1 LHQYP
6 FQVLFLFNIIVLVC
20 EERKH
25 FFSFSEVSVNVVIA
39 LEANICQSQ
48 SLEIEGEGN
57 NESF

>member
-1 LHQYP
+1 LYQYA

-25 FFSFSEVSVNVVIA
+25 LSFSEVSVNVVIA
-39 LEANICQSQ
+39 LETNICQSQ
-48 SLEIEGEGN
+48 SLEIEGEEN